1 MAPQAA
7 TLLPFAATIPV
18 RRELWQRDAEC
29 RGVDP
34 ELFFPDRGARITEA
48 LAACERCTVRAECL
62 DYALRTHQDH
72 RCAGGAAAGEE
83 RAQAVGRF
91 LLAEPGVDPGRPHA
105 VT

>member
-62 DYALRTHQDH
+62 DYALRTHQDQGIW
-72 RCAGGAAAGEE
+72 GGI
-83 RAQAVGRF
+83 
-91 LLAEPGVDPGRPHA
+91 PGRKLRRLRHQLEAEA
-105 VT
+105 VAS